1 MISYMCQARS
11 NFKFLLRIMIKGTI
25 YGIEWNMYLWTR
37 NRHGVHR
44 FPSYEIITEGI
55 KGKLLKAYVSQR
67 LNKALISGPV
77 TEVSNYNME
86 RLTYLSG

>member
-1 MISYMCQARS
+1 
-11 NFKFLLRIMIKGTI
+11 MIKSAV

-55 KGKLLKAYVSQR
+55 KSKLLKAYVSQR
-67 LNKALISGPV
+67 LNKALISSCDRGV
-77 TEVSNYNME
+77 
-86 RLTYLSG
+86 

>member
-1 MISYMCQARS
+1 MR
-11 NFKFLLRIMIKGTI
+11 
-25 YGIEWNMYLWTR
+25 
-37 NRHGVHR
+37 R
-44 FPSYEIITEGI
+44 FPSYEIITGGI
-55 KGKLLKAYVSQR
+55 KGELLKAYVSQR